1 MRDVS
6 SRAFEYLH
14 FLFINM
20 DTMRQC
26 DVASTQTNRIE
37 ICDVSH
43 ACIALDQFTFTSIL
57 GCMRMDHHAAIAR
70 QFCNLQKK
78 LSCATDRKAWRKTIT
93 NASICFSV
101 PSLKQ
106 RYRFPH

>member
-1 MRDVS
+1 MRDVR
-6 SRAFEYLH
+6 SRALEYLH

-26 DVASTQTNRIE
+26 DVASAQTNRIE

-43 ACIALDQFTFTSIL
+43 ACLALDQIAFTAIL

-70 QFCNLQKK
+70 QFGNLRKK
-78 LSCATDRKAWRKTIT
+78 LPCATNSKAWRKAKP
-93 NASICFSV
+93 NARSEEHTSELQSRV
-101 PSLKQ
+101 D
-106 RYRFPH
+106 

>member
-1 MRDVS
+1 MCDVR

-14 FLFINM
+14 FLFIDM

-43 ACIALDQFTFTSIL
+43 ACLALDQLTFTSIL
-57 GCMRMDHHAAIAR
+57 GCMRMNHHAAIAR
-70 QFCNLQKK
+70 QFCNLRKK
-78 LSCATDRKAWRKTIT
+78 LPCATNGKAWRKTKT
-93 NASICFSV
+93 NASIGFSM
-101 PSLKQ
+101 PGLQQ